1 MVDRIKTT
9 AKPENKG
16 GAYFGTPNRKVA
28 MFSSGSKLLDLA
40 LGGGWAEDRVAN
52 VIGDKSTG
60 KTLLCIEGCANFARK
75 YHDADIDYREC
86 ESAFDKPY
94 AGALGMPLKRVNF
107 GGGQLQ
113 TVEDMFDDLND
124 ICKKRPKE
132 RKKFYIVDSLDA
144 LSDTAEMG
152 RDMDEGTYGMD
163 KARKLSMMFR
173 KSVRQWADHHI
184 TLLIVSQIRSK
195 PGAMAFQ
202 KTTTR
207 TGGRA
212 MDFYA
217 SQVLELAQ
225 IAKLTRT
232 ISGVKRVTG
241 IRVKGKV
248 EKNKV
253 GLPFRDAEFK
263 IVFGYGIDDIEAC
276 VDWLEEAKS
285 LDRIDQTKS
294 SIKAYLQMFDK
305 ASDEQ
310 YRNELKELHDAVT
323 ERWYEVERS
332 FLPTRRKYG

>member
-1 MVDRIKTT
+1 MVARVKT
-9 AKPENKG
+9 KPSGG

-60 KTLLCIEGCANFARK
+60 KTLLCIEACANFERK
-75 YHDADIDYREC
+75 YGKGAELHYREV

-94 AGALGMPLKRVNF
+94 AAALGMPVKIVNF
-107 GGGQLQ
+107 GNGQLQ

-132 RKKFYIVDSLDA
+132 QKKLYIVDSLDA
-144 LSDTAEMG
+144 LSDVAEMG
-152 RDMDEGTYGMD
+152 RDMDEGTYGTD

-184 TLLIVSQIRSK
+184 TVLVVSQIRSK
-195 PGAMAFQ
+195 IGAMAFQ

-212 MDFYA
+212 MDFYC
-217 SQVLELAQ
+217 SQVLELTQ
-225 IAKLTRT
+225 IARLTRT
-232 ISGVKRVTG
+232 VSGIKRVTG

-253 GLPFRDAEFK
+253 GLPFREAEFK

-276 VDWLEEAKS
+276 VGWLEEARS
-285 LDRIDQTKS
+285 LDRINQTKAS
-294 SIKAYLQMFDK
+294 VASYLRMFDK
-305 ASDEQ
+305 TSDER
-310 YRNELKELHDAVT
+310 YREELKDLHAAVT
-323 ERWYEVERS
+323 DRWYEVERS
-332 FLPTRRKYG
+332 FLPTRRKYS